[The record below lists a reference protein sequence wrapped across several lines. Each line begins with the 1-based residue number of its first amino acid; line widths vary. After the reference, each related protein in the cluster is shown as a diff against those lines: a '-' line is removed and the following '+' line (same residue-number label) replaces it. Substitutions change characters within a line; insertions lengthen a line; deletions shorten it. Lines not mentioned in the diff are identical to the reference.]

1 MITTEKDAQYEL
13 RRKLKARHRLSTLLV
28 VVNLALMAII
38 VYQVIILIK
47 EFF

>member
-28 VVNLALMAII
+28 VVNLGLIAVI
-38 VYQVIILIK
+38 VYQVLLLIK